1 MKDFTEFMKTSAF
14 PDIVIQMA
22 LRDIDSELLATV
34 LADQGEEIRDLIFGN
49 MSLRAVAY
57 LKEEVKD
64 PDSLPPGALEAAQ
77 AHLGKLLQKHLA
89 TWKAEGAFPPAPKP
103 PEIDLSSREAIIDT
117 FSKLMQFVRR
127 EGILPLDE
135 IRATTT
141 HPMLQQGLQMLVE
154 GWDPLLMRSVL
165 ERYKES
171 WLRAQEIEYE
181 LLIEGIDSLASRDHA
196 LVTKQ
201 KLRSYVAGL

>member
-1 MKDFTEFMKTSAF
+1 MKDFAEFMKTAAF

-34 LADQGEEIRDLIFGN
+34 LADQGEEIRDLFFGN

-64 PDSLPPGALEAAQ
+64 PAGLPPGALEAAQ
-77 AHLGKLLQKHLA
+77 AHLATLLQKHLA

-103 PEIDLSSREAIIDT
+103 PEIDLSNREAIIGT
-117 FSKLMQFVRR
+117 FSRLMQFVRR
-127 EGILPLDE
+127 EGILPLDD

-141 HPMLQQGLQMLVE
+141 HPMLRQGLQMLVE

-181 LLIEGIDSLASRDHA
+181 LLIEGIDSLASRDHV
-196 LVTKQ
+196 LVTEQ